1 MMDDLTA
8 INLRHSRRAYT
19 RDPISLDIAC
29 KLLDFTDEINKEA
42 GIKFRFITN
51 NGDAFNGVL
60 KTYGVFTGVMN
71 YFVMIT
77 KKDNR
82 QNQIASGYYGEK
94 IVLYCTKLGLNTCWA
109 GLCFDRKSCPVDL
122 ADDEE
127 ILAAITVG
135 YSPVK
140 TTIQENLLK
149 VIITS
154 HGKKAEELYESES
167 GSNVPE
173 WFMSGIAAV
182 VRAPSTYNRQPVKF
196 IYRRDGSVSALVTQE
211 DKTSGVDLGI
221 AKLHFELG
229 SGRKFA

>member
-19 RDPISLDIAC
+19 SEPISLDLAC
-29 KLLDFTDEINKEA
+29 KLHDFTEEINKEA
-42 GIKFRFITN
+42 GINFRLITN
-51 NGDAFNGVL
+51 NGDAFNGIL
-60 KTYGVFTGVMN
+60 KTYGVFTGVRN
-71 YFVMIT
+71 YFVMVT

-94 IVLYCTKLGLNTCWA
+94 IVLFCTKLGLNTCWV
-109 GLCFDRKSCPVDL
+109 GGCFDRKSCPVDL
-122 ADDEE
+122 AEDEE
-127 ILAAITVG
+127 ILCAITVG
-135 YSPVK
+135 YSPKK

-149 VIITS
+149 IIITS
-154 HGKKAEELYESES
+154 KSKKPEELYESES

-182 VRAPSTYNRQPVKF
+182 VHAPSTYNRQPVKF
-196 IYRRDGSVSALVTQE
+196 VYRRDGTVSALITQE
-211 DKTSGVDLGI
+211 DKTSGVDLGV

-229 SGRKFA
+229 SGKRFA

>member
-1 MMDDLTA
+1 MMDDFTA

-19 RDPISLDIAC
+19 TEPISLDIAC
-29 KLLDFTDEINKEA
+29 KLIDLMEDINKES
-42 GIKFRFITN
+42 GIKFRFVTN
-51 NGDAFNGVL
+51 NGEAFNGVL
-60 KTYGVFTGVMN
+60 KTYGVFTGVRN

-77 KKDNR
+77 KKDSR

-94 IVLYCTKLGLNTCWA
+94 IVLECTKLGLNTCWV
-109 GLCFDRKSCPVDL
+109 GGCFDRKSCPVEL
-122 ADDEE
+122 MDDEE
-127 ILAAITVG
+127 ILCTIAAG
-135 YSPVK
+135 YSPKK

-149 VIITS
+149 VIIS
-154 HGKKAEELYESES
+154 KGKKPEELYESES

-182 VRAPSTYNRQPVKF
+182 VHAPSTYNRQPVKF
-196 IYRRDGSVSALVTQE
+196 VYRRDGSVSALITQE

-229 SGRKFA
+229 SGRKFL